1 MSTMRTHR
9 RATAG
14 FTLVEMM
21 VVLII
26 MAVMLAFGLPAY
38 TNLVTQYR
46 MSDEL
51 NQIQTDVELARSA
64 AVRTGSTVTMCPTLA
79 PASTAATPACSGNNE
94 WNTGWIVFSDN
105 NNDQTVDPGDAVL
118 RVHIGMTGADTLV
131 SEVDGS
137 GTAVNTITFNQMGG
151 TTAWGGTA
159 AAPKEGQIVLNDS
172 KNEASMLRCLTISE
186 AGMIQ
191 VTSPQ
196 TEATL
201 PTPPACT

>member
-64 AVRTGSTVTMCPTLA
+64 AVRMGSTVTMCPTLA

-118 RVHIGMTGADTLV
+118 RVHIGMTGGDTLL

-137 GTAVNTITFNQMGG
+137 GAAVNTITFNQMGG
-151 TTAWGGTA
+151 TAAWGGTE
-159 AAPKEGQIVLNDS
+159 AAPKEGQMVLSDLKND
-172 KNEASMLRCLTISE
+172 ASMLRCLTISE

-196 TEATL
+196 TESTA
-201 PTPPACT
+201 PPACT